1 MSEPAAPDA
10 LMPHHRYSAPVDLS
24 RFAWLSIAAGVVTLA
39 MKTTAALM
47 TGSVGLLSDAAETV
61 VNLVA
66 AVVALFAL
74 HVAIQPPD
82 ENHPYGHSK
91 AEYFSA
97 IVEGAM
103 IFVAA
108 VFIVYTAIERLIN
121 PQPLEHLGI
130 GLGVSVVAS
139 GVNGAVA
146 YVLLKQGRKNNSAA
160 LTADGKHLMTD
171 IITSAAVLLGVAL
184 VWLTHLGWLDPVV
197 ALLAGV
203 NIMWTG
209 FKLIRDS
216 VNSLMDSALPEEDTA
231 TLTEI
236 LDAHTT
242 PEVSFHA
249 VRTRVA
255 GNRHF
260 AAFHVLV
267 PGTWTVKQGH
277 DLTEDLIDDIVAR
290 LPMLRI
296 DAHLEPREDPRS
308 YEDLEI

>member
-1 MSEPAAPDA
+1 MSAPEIA
-10 LMPHHRYSAPVDLS
+10 PPHHRYAAPADLS
-24 RFAWLSIAAGVVTLA
+24 RYAWLSIAAGVVTLS

-66 AVVALFAL
+66 AIVALFAL
-74 HVAIQPPD
+74 RVAIQPPD

-97 IVEGAM
+97 IVEGTM

-121 PQPLEHLGI
+121 PQPLERLGI
-130 GLGVSVVAS
+130 GLAVSVVAS

-146 YVLLKQGRKNNSAA
+146 FVLLRAGRKHNSAA
-160 LTADGKHLMTD
+160 LTADGKHLTTD

-184 VWLTHLGWLDPVV
+184 VALTHLGWLDPVV

-216 VNSLMDSALPEEDTA
+216 VNSLMDSALPETEVA
-231 TLTEI
+231 KLNEI

-242 PEVSFHA
+242 PDVSFHA
-249 VRTRVA
+249 VRTRGA

-260 AAFHVLV
+260 ASFHVLV
-267 PGTWTVKQGH
+267 PGNWTVKRGH
-277 DLTEDLIDDIVAR
+277 DLTEDVIDDIVFH
-290 LPMLRI
+290 LPSVRV
-296 DAHLEPREDPRS
+296 DAHLEPRDDPRS

>member
-1 MSEPAAPDA
+1 MSAPAAPEA
-10 LMPHHRYSAPVDLS
+10 TLPHHRYDAPVDLS
-24 RFAWLSIAAGVVTLA
+24 RFAWLSIGAGVVTLA

-74 HVAIQPPD
+74 RVAIQPPD

-97 IVEGAM
+97 IVEGTM

-108 VFIVYTAIERLIN
+108 VFIIYTAVERLIH
-121 PQPLEHLGI
+121 PQPLERIGI
-130 GLGVSVVAS
+130 GLAVSVIAS

-146 YVLLKQGRKNNSAA
+146 YVMLKQGKKHDSSA

-184 VWLTHLGWLDPVV
+184 VALTHLGWLDPVV

-216 VNSLMDSALPEEDTA
+216 VNSLMDYALPEAEMA
-231 TLTEI
+231 TLTKI

-267 PGTWTVKQGH
+267 PGDWTVKHGH
-277 DLTEDLIDDIVAR
+277 DLTEDLIDDIVACI
-290 LPMLRI
+290 PSLRI
-296 DAHLEPREDPRS
+296 DAHLEPRDDPRS
-308 YEDLEI
+308 YEDLDI

>member
-1 MSEPAAPDA
+1 M
-10 LMPHHRYSAPVDLS
+10 
-24 RFAWLSIAAGVVTLA
+24 T
-39 MKTTAALM
+39 MKTVAALM

-97 IVEGAM
+97 IVEGTM

-130 GLGVSVVAS
+130 GLIVSVVAS

-146 YVLLKQGRKNNSAA
+146 YVMLKQGKKHNSSA

-171 IITSAAVLLGVAL
+171 IVTSGAVLLGVAL
-184 VWLTHLGWLDPVV
+184 VAITHLGWLDPVV

-216 VNSLMDSALPEEDTA
+216 VNSLMDSALPEADIA
-231 TLTEI
+231 TLTEV

-249 VRTRVA
+249 LRTRVA

-267 PGTWTVKQGH
+267 PGAWTVKRGH
-277 DLTEDLIDDIVAR
+277 DVTEDLIDAIVAR
-290 LPMLRI
+290 LPMLRV